1 MNSKIAEKLKK
12 LRKQKGWS
20 QVEVAERL
28 DISPSAYSRMEA
40 GESCSWASKLED
52 ICQLYEIEADELF
65 KDTKTIINNNQQ
77 GGQFNV
83 AETINQL
90 SDKLI
95 EQMESRLKEKDE
107 IIKELRERL
116 EALSSK
122 VEAQ

>member
-28 DISPSAYSRMEA
+28 DISPSAYSRMET
-40 GESCSWASKLED
+40 GDSCSWAGKLED
-52 ICQLYEIEADELF
+52 ICQLYEIEAEELF
-65 KDTKTIINNNQQ
+65 KESTVVINHEQK
-77 GGQFNV
+77 GGGGFIQIV
-83 AETINQL
+83 NQL

-95 EQMESRLKEKDE
+95 EQMEERLKEKDE

-116 EALSSK
+116 KALSSK

>member
-20 QVEVAERL
+20 QFEVAERL
-28 DISPSAYSRMEA
+28 DISPSAYSRMET
-40 GESCSWASKLED
+40 GDSCSWASKLED

-65 KDTKTIINNNQQ
+65 KESTVVINHDQK
-77 GGQFNV
+77 GGQSTNAIV
-83 AETINQL
+83 INQL

-95 EQMESRLKEKDE
+95 EQMEARLKEKDE